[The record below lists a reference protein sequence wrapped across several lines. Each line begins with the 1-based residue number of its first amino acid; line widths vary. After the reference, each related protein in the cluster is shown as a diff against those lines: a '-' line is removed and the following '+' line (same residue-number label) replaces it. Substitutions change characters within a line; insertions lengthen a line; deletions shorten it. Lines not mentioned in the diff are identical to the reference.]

1 MHIGE
6 RIKQRREE
14 LHMSM
19 DDLAQ
24 KLGYKS
30 RTSIF
35 KIESGDTDLP
45 LSKVEEVAAA
55 LFVTPQFLMGWE
67 DNGTQSDVPYYLD
80 EETAEI
86 AQEGGGHDDIQPLS
100 RHPLRRSPAEGE
112 IDHRRAWQQ
121 ENDAYPHR
129 HLH

>member
-45 LSKVEEVAAA
+45 LSKVEEFAAA
-55 LFVTPQFLMGWE
+55 LYVTPQYLMGWE
-67 DNGTQSDVPYYLD
+67 DNGTPSDVPYYLD

-86 AQEGGGHDDIQPLS
+86 AQEVYDRPELRILFDASRKASKEDIQFVVEMID
-100 RHPLRRSPAEGE
+100 RMAKKERGE
-112 IDHRRAWQQ
+112 D
-121 ENDAYPHR
+121 
-129 HLH
+129 

>member
-45 LSKVEEVAAA
+45 LSKVEEFAAA
-55 LFVTPQFLMGWE
+55 LFVTPQYLMGWE
-67 DNGTQSDVPYYLD
+67 DYGTQSDVPYYLD
-80 EETAEI
+80 EGTAEI
-86 AQEGGGHDDIQPLS
+86 AQEVYDRPELKILFDASRKASKEDIQFVVEMID
-100 RHPLRRSPAEGE
+100 RMAKKERGE
-112 IDHRRAWQQ
+112 D
-121 ENDAYPHR
+121 
-129 HLH
+129 

>member
-45 LSKVEEVAAA
+45 LSKVEEFAAA
-55 LFVTPQFLMGWE
+55 LFVTPQYLMGWE
-67 DNGTQSDVPYYLD
+67 DNGTPSDVPYYLD

-86 AQEGGGHDDIQPLS
+86 AQEVYDRPELRILFDASRKASKEDIQFVVEMID
-100 RHPLRRSPAEGE
+100 RMARKERGE
-112 IDHRRAWQQ
+112 D
-121 ENDAYPHR
+121 
-129 HLH
+129 

>member
-45 LSKVEEVAAA
+45 LSKVEEFATA
-55 LFVTPQFLMGWE
+55 LYVTPQYLMGWE
-67 DNGTQSDVPYYLD
+67 DNQTPSDVPYYLD
-80 EETAEI
+80 EEAAEI
-86 AQEGGGHDDIQPLS
+86 AQEVYDRPELRILFDASRKASKEDINFVVEMID
-100 RHPLRRSPAEGE
+100 RMAKKERGE
-112 IDHRRAWQQ
+112 D
-121 ENDAYPHR
+121 
-129 HLH
+129 

>member
-45 LSKVEEVAAA
+45 LSKVEEFAAA
-55 LFVTPQFLMGWE
+55 LFVTPQYLMGWE

-80 EETAEI
+80 EETAGI
-86 AQEGGGHDDIQPLS
+86 AQEVYDRPELKILFDASRKASKEDIQFVVEMID
-100 RHPLRRSPAEGE
+100 RMARKERGE
-112 IDHRRAWQQ
+112 D
-121 ENDAYPHR
+121 
-129 HLH
+129 

>member
-45 LSKVEEVAAA
+45 LSKVEEFAAA
-55 LFVTPQFLMGWE
+55 LFVTPQYLMGWE

-86 AQEGGGHDDIQPLS
+86 AQEVYDRPELKILFDASRKASKEDIQFVVKMID
-100 RHPLRRSPAEGE
+100 RMARKERGE
-112 IDHRRAWQQ
+112 D
-121 ENDAYPHR
+121 
-129 HLH
+129 

>member
-35 KIESGDTDLP
+35 KIESGSTDLP
-45 LSKVEEVAAA
+45 LSKVEEFAAA
-55 LFVTPQFLMGWE
+55 LFVTPQYLMGWE

-86 AQEGGGHDDIQPLS
+86 AQEVYDRPELKILFDASRKASKEDIQFVVEMID
-100 RHPLRRSPAEGE
+100 RMARKERGE
-112 IDHRRAWQQ
+112 D
-121 ENDAYPHR
+121 
-129 HLH
+129 

>member
-6 RIKQRREE
+6 RIKLKREE

-35 KIESGDTDLP
+35 KVESGETDLP
-45 LSKVEEVAAA
+45 LSKVEEFAEA
-55 LFVTPQFLMGWE
+55 LHTTPQYLMGWE
-67 DNGTQSDVPYYLD
+67 DEPEPYYLD
-80 EETAEI
+80 PEAAEI
-86 AQEGGGHDDIQPLS
+86 AQEVYDRPELKMLFDASRKASKEDLS
-100 RHPLRRSPAEGE
+100 FVVEMLDRMYKKERGE
-112 IDHRRAWQQ
+112 D
-121 ENDAYPHR
+121 
-129 HLH
+129 